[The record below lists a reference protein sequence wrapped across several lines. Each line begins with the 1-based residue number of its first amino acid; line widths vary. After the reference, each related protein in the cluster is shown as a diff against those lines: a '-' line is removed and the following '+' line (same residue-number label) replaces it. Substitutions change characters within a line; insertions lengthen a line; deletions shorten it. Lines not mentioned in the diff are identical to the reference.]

1 MSNES
6 AERRFQRVEK
16 LLRADG
22 RINEAFVAEETEAIA
37 REGRAD
43 AALLAAS
50 IAAIGYGRDRDWGQA
65 LDWLAVA
72 AEGGEARAHAQLTLL
87 THGAVGDWRTL
98 ARSIDVAAWSA
109 ARPTRIV
116 EQAPRIGIAEGF
128 IDAATCAWLIARA
141 APLQAA
147 SLVYDPLSGK
157 PKQDDVRTNTA
168 ATFPLLELDLP
179 LVLVRER
186 IANTMG
192 VPATHLQRSSVFRYV
207 VDQTFAAH
215 YDFLAPS
222 PQLDEEIR
230 IWGQRPI
237 TFLVYL
243 NDAFEGGETHFIKLG
258 KRLRGGAGDALFF
271 RNVDEKGAPDLLTEH
286 EGAPPTQ
293 GEKWLFS
300 QFIRDRPQLPG

>member
-1 MSNES
+1 MSNEL
-6 AERRFQRVEK
+6 AERRVQRVVN
-16 LLRADG
+16 LLRGDG
-22 RINEAFVAEETEAIA
+22 RINEAFVAEEIEAVA

-50 IAAIGYGRDRDWGQA
+50 IAAIGYGRERDWGQA
-65 LDWLAVA
+65 LDWLATA
-72 AEGGEARAHAQLTLL
+72 AEGGQSRAHAQLTLL

-98 ARSIDVAAWSA
+98 ARSVDVAAWAA
-109 ARPTRIV
+109 ARPTRLV
-116 EQAPRIGIAEGF
+116 EQAPRIGMAEGF
-128 IDAATCAWLIARA
+128 LNAATCAWLIARA

-157 PKQDDVRTNTA
+157 PKQADVRTNTV

-179 LVLVRER
+179 LLLVRER

-192 VPATHLQRSSVFRYV
+192 VPAAHLERSSVFHYAV
-207 VDQTFAAH
+207 GQTFAAH

-222 PQLDEEIR
+222 PQLNEEIR
-230 IWGQRPI
+230 VWGQRPN

-243 NDAFEGGETHFIKLG
+243 NDAFDGGETHFTKLG
-258 KRLRGGAGDALFF
+258 KKLRGGAGDVLFF
-271 RNVDEKGAPDLLTEH
+271 RNVDENGAPDLLTEH
-286 EGAPPTQ
+286 EGAPPTR